1 MPWKFRCPDARHH
14 RTASRFRP
22 PSFSGIYLYDKDPL
36 ARLLQHA
43 VVMSYDASL
52 AKDFDYAVSVISW
65 SQDFVQHGQPC
76 HPELFTSLR
85 GTSMVMPSNIIV
97 SAQWSNTGG
106 AAQVYDDS
114 IAGWFAKIEA
124 TADGVD
130 FTRNAI
136 VNSIAAEITY
146 LITLAMRTTHHC
158 QSWPRAGYFRRS
170 AN

>member
-1 MPWKFRCPDARHH
+1 
-14 RTASRFRP
+14 
-22 PSFSGIYLYDKDPL
+22 
-36 ARLLQHA
+36 
-43 VVMSYDASL
+43 
-52 AKDFDYAVSVISW
+52 
-65 SQDFVQHGQPC
+65 
-76 HPELFTSLR
+76 
-85 GTSMVMPSNIIV
+85 MVMPSNIIV
-97 SAQWSNTGG
+97 SAQWSNTGC